1 MRFDSPAITNA
12 AYLLDVKDDFDVLYA
27 EAAVRRR
34 MMSISTHDRIS
45 GIPGRVKLI
54 EEFIKCAQK
63 LGPFQPDSLGHS
75 HERDFRR
82 RHVPC
87 GSCETNANDRKAGSA
102 QTMIRMHLCS

>member
-45 GIPGRVKLI
+45 GIPGRVKVI
-54 EEFIKCAQK
+54 GEFIQYAQK
-63 LGPFQPDSLGHS
+63 QKGVVFCAKTRSPSGLYLGPTCLTREKD
-75 HERDFRR
+75 DF
-82 RHVPC
+82 
-87 GSCETNANDRKAGSA
+87 N
-102 QTMIRMHLCS
+102 